1 LRHRSLIVPS
11 RRAALRIAVSLTIL
25 LALLAA
31 RPTTLVPS
39 VASADTSPSTT
50 ASAATTPTSPD
61 SIAPSSTA
69 SAIAVDP
76 TSPWAKTAK
85 ETAIW
90 SGWDTKAVE
99 FAKVAASIPV
109 QIIETNGTRSHVWF
123 PGDSKGH
130 KAGDVWIETAD
141 LTVLPWPRWARARQ
155 ATSLRSN
162 PDVASDEVSPLARG
176 NYVEIGETQGR
187 WAKAFFLT
195 DSAAGQWAMG
205 WVDALDLMLP
215 TRGDQADMSSYLLT
229 RTSLLSTT
237 PDVWLN
243 VPYRSQLDGSA
254 YADANCGPTSVA
266 MALDALGKRETLDSL
281 RASALKLQDLGR
293 CDDCGTYIQH
303 LAKVAESR
311 GASTYGLRDTPDTFH
326 SWTMDDIREQLRQ
339 QRVVIPQVQFN
350 KLPGRLKSPYG
361 GDHYIVIVGIEGTSF
376 IYNDPVDS
384 DGRGYGRLIT
394 ADQLGIAMAGA
405 HGEFARAAFAVGK

>member
-1 LRHRSLIVPS
+1 LRYRSLIVPS
-11 RRAALRIAVSLTIL
+11 RRAALRIVVSLTIL
-25 LALLAA
+25 LAFLAA
-31 RPTTLVPS
+31 KPSSLVPS
-39 VASADTSPSTT
+39 T
-50 ASAATTPTSPD
+50 ASAADSTPPTTAAADP
-61 SIAPSSTA
+61 AQPSSAPASA

-76 TSPWAKTAK
+76 TSPWAKTAR

-90 SGWDTKAVE
+90 SGWDGQAVE
-99 FAKVAASIPV
+99 FAKIPASLPV
-109 QIIETNGTRSHVWF
+109 QVIEVNGTRSHVWF
-123 PGDSKGH
+123 PGDNKGH
-130 KAGDVWIETAD
+130 KAGDVWIDKAD

-162 PDVASDEVSPLARG
+162 PDAASDEVSPLVRG
-176 NYVEIGETQGR
+176 SYVEIGETQGR
-187 WAKAFFLT
+187 WARAFFLT
-195 DSAAGQWAMG
+195 DSTAGQWTMG

-215 TRGDQADMSSYLLT
+215 TRGDQTDMSSYLLT

-243 VPYRSQLDGSA
+243 VPYRSQLDGSP

-266 MALDALGKRETLDSL
+266 MALDALGKRETVDSL
-281 RASALKLQDLGR
+281 RSAALKLQDLGR
-293 CDDCGTYIQH
+293 CDDCGTFIQH

-311 GASTYGLRDTPDTFH
+311 GASTYGLRDNPDTFH
-326 SWTMDDIREQLRQ
+326 SWTMDEIRDQLRQ

-394 ADQLGIAMAGA
+394 ADQLDAAMAGA